1 MECKIRE
8 WKMED
13 AAELAAT
20 LNNKNIQDNLRDGL
34 PYPYT
39 EDDAKFYINEM
50 LKADKNSVFA
60 FALTADHKVVGS
72 IGVFRK
78 DNIHSRTA
86 EMGYYIAESFWGKG
100 LGTCAIKQTCQYVF
114 NNTDILR
121 IFAEPFSYNI
131 ASCRI
136 LEKSGFKCEGV
147 LRSNAVKNNQILDMK
162 IYSLLKSDTE

>member
-1 MECKIRE
+1 
-8 WKMED
+8 
-13 AAELAAT
+13 
-20 LNNKNIQDNLRDGL
+20 
-34 PYPYT
+34 
-39 EDDAKFYINEM
+39 
-50 LKADKNSVFA
+50 
-60 FALTADHKVVGS
+60 
-72 IGVFRK
+72 
-78 DNIHSRTA
+78 
-86 EMGYYIAESFWGKG
+86 MGYYIAESFWGKG

-136 LEKSGFKCEGV
+136 LEKSGFKCEGL